1 VSKWNRWV
9 ATNIHLGQ
17 SSPLGCNGF
26 HCIECLH
33 EMGKLLL
40 KLAPGEPLPLVHE
53 LAYFDN
59 LMRLDPLLESALSL
73 CVHDLIS
80 CSMFNVIS
88 VELYWC
94 QLLCKFDVSNN
105 GGKYDQMRS
114 ILSTWCRPRNGGI
127 LSSKLL
133 SPTTLVMM

>member
-1 VSKWNRWV
+1 
-9 ATNIHLGQ
+9 
-17 SSPLGCNGF
+17 
-26 HCIECLH
+26 
-33 EMGKLLL
+33 MGKLLL

-59 LMRLDPLLESALSL
+59 LMRLDHLLESALSL

-94 QLLCKFDVSNN
+94 QLLCKF
-105 GGKYDQMRS
+105 
-114 ILSTWCRPRNGGI
+114 
-127 LSSKLL
+127 
-133 SPTTLVMM
+133 